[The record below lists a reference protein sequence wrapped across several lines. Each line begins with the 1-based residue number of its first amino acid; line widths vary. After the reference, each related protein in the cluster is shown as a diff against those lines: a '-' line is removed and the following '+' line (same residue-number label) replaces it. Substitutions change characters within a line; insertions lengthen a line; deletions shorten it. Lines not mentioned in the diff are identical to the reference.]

1 MSIVG
6 KKLPSTTTRPFSHLI
21 QTERPDHFISKKA
34 NFGFEE
40 ISEVDNKLTH
50 LKQQQKQQQQ
60 QQAEIIMNGT
70 TPTRSKPNLDL
81 WLKEVVELRKKAGE
95 YKVKSIIRMGS
106 LLIFI
111 TQCNVFLVPWLG
123 YRNRP

>member
-1 MSIVG
+1 MSIAG

-40 ISEVDNKLTH
+40 VSEVDNKLTH
-50 LKQQQKQQQQ
+50 LKQQQQSQQKQQQKQ
-60 QQAEIIMNGT
+60 KGEIIMNGT

-95 YKVKSIIRMGS
+95 YKVK
-106 LLIFI
+106 
-111 TQCNVFLVPWLG
+111 
-123 YRNRP
+123 